1 MIADAND
8 SNVQYWS
15 MMLLPGFEGRCEKV
29 VCRANVDDT
38 MKITRHLRGGG
49 VCGVL

>member
-1 MIADAND
+1 MIADVND
-8 SNVQYWS
+8 SSVQYRS

-38 MKITRHLRGGG
+38 MKIARHLRGGG
-49 VCGVL
+49 VCVVL

>member
-1 MIADAND
+1 MIAVAKDN
-8 SNVQYWS
+8 NVQYWS
-15 MMLLPGFEGRCEKV
+15 IMLLPGVRGEK
-29 VCRANVDDT
+29 VCRAIVDDT